1 MKKIL
6 IILISISLSLNT
18 FSENKK
24 TTVVKKIEGKTEEV
38 VETFPD
44 LTGNTCNFIKQKDIF
59 L

>member
-24 TTVVKKIEGKTEEV
+24 TTVVKKIEGKT
-38 VETFPD
+38 
-44 LTGNTCNFIKQKDIF
+44 
-59 L
+59 